1 MIIESLE
8 KLNTGEKLEVLG
20 DKPFVDI
27 MPKLEEAEYEV
38 ELQKMGE
45 FFILRITKTESS
57 RELNMEVEECDES
70 LEEITENTNVAKLLK
85 AYPESLDIL
94 VKYGFSP
101 LHNPVLRKTLARTV
115 TLKQAKKLIG
125 MSDEKFKGMVEELKK
140 LEKK

>member
-1 MIIESLE
+1 
-8 KLNTGEKLEVLG
+8 
-20 DKPFVDI
+20 
-27 MPKLEEAEYEV
+27 
-38 ELQKMGE
+38 MGE
-45 FFILRITKTESS
+45 FFILRITKTDSS
-57 RELNMEVEECDES
+57 RELSMEVEECDES
-70 LEEITENTNVAKLLK
+70 PEEITEDTNVAKLLK

-101 LHNPVLRKTLARTV
+101 LQNPMLRKTLARTV